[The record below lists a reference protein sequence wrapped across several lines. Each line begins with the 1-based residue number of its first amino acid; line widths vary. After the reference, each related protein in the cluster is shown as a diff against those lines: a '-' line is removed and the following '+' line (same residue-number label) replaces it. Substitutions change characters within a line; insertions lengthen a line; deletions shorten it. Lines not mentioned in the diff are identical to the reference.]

1 MTGSSSSI
9 LSNNLKSL
17 TEIERLKKEIERFK
31 KNNTNAMFNLQLL
44 RFIERRGNDYI
55 FSNTGT
61 YYAREALEHYLIYQV
76 N

>member
-17 TEIERLKKEIERFK
+17 TEIERFK

>member
-17 TEIERLKKEIERFK
+17 TEIERLK